1 MAENI
6 HPSQAA
12 DAHAASVDFLKIL
25 ALAFAAVGFGA
36 IAWAFIAALGPNAT
50 SSAAATRIINLA
62 TIAPGQTRIIAFRG
76 QPILIRHLRA
86 REITRRAIQLNP
98 ANPAFVVFG
107 GVAPQHFCLI
117 KPTPTGFTDPCDG
130 TSFDPLG
137 RALPN
142 PTAAAQR
149 ALHLT
154 IPPHR
159 FLSKH
164 ALQLG

>member
-1 MAENI
+1 MRSTNV
-6 HPSQAA
+6 S
-12 DAHAASVDFLKIL
+12 FLTIL
-25 ALAFAAVGFGA
+25 TIAFTAIGFGA
-36 IAWAFIAALGPNAT
+36 IAWAFIAALGPNAA
-50 SSAAATRIINLA
+50 SSAAASRIINLA
-62 TIAPGQTRIIAFRG
+62 TIAPGQTHIIAFRG

-107 GVAPQHFCLI
+107 GVAPQHFCLL

-130 TSFDPLG
+130 TRFDPLG
-137 RALPN
+137 RPLPN
-142 PTAAAQR
+142 QTAAAQR

-164 ALQLG
+164 ALRLG